1 MLCLTPQHTFTLLYP
16 WLCVPDPPPPP
27 PPPPPRPPPHPPPQT
42 PLTFP
47 QHSHTLTQVDSI
59 TDSNQGLLL
68 DVAEGRELPKA
79 EAENLQKRR
88 KLIKLE

>member
-16 WLCVPDPPPPP
+16 WLCVPYPQ
-27 PPPPPRPPPHPPPQT
+27 PPPQT

>member
-1 MLCLTPQHTFTLLYP
+1 MHIRFHLQLQCCASPRNTLSHCFTPG
-16 WLCVPDPPPPP
+16 CVSPT
-27 PPPPPRPPPHPPPQT
+27 RNPPPQT